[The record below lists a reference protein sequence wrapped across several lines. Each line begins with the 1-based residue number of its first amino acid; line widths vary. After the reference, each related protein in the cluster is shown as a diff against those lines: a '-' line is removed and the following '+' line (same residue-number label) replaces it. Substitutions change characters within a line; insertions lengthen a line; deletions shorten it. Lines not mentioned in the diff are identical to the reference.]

1 MNFRDKF
8 KRKKRGDTSVEEFDI
23 TSLLDILVILL
34 VFLLT
39 RYDAN
44 TFKIN
49 LTNNLELPMAFQK
62 AFVRKGEVL
71 QVNAN
76 STVYLNGEVVGSIFS
91 ARITEK
97 LKDKLILRSSAI
109 DKELKDKKK
118 EEGKII
124 NLVLDRTLPYRSVD
138 KILGVAAETGFTQYK
153 LIVKEDK

>member
-1 MNFRDKF
+1 MNFRRKF
-8 KRKKRGDTSVEEFDI
+8 KRNRNVQTSVEEFDI

-44 TFKIN
+44 DFRIN

-76 STVYLNGEVVGSIFS
+76 STVFLNGEVVGSIFS
-91 ARITEK
+91 ESIMEK
-97 LKDKLILRSSAI
+97 LKSS
-109 DKELKDKKK
+109 
-118 EEGKII
+118 
-124 NLVLDRTLPYRSVD
+124 
-138 KILGVAAETGFTQYK
+138 
-153 LIVKEDK
+153 